1 MTIFGKCRADGNVA
15 RGEHLSLD
23 TRGSLVFGGKRLIA
37 TIGLEDVVIVDTDD
51 VLLVCRRD
59 RAAEVK
65 KLVAQLDERGRTEL
79 L

>member
-1 MTIFGKCRADGNVA
+1 VGF
-15 RGEHLSLD
+15 D
-23 TRGSLVFGGKRLIA
+23 TSRTLVFGGKRLVA
-37 TIGLEDVVIVDTDD
+37 TVGLEDVVIVETDD

-65 KLVAQLDERGRTEL
+65 KLVEKLERQGRTDL